1 MTKFIGR
8 KGTLGIAVE
17 ATRGTPVAPTYWI
30 PFVTMSFR
38 DVVNSAREEQ
48 GLGNIADSDSFYVT
62 MRMGEGEVEAQL
74 YDKGLGYILTSL
86 LGAVPSTSGSGT
98 YTHTFT
104 LSDTNQPKSL
114 SLYWK
119 DPDRSYMFPNAIAE
133 SLTINIEPSGIVNYT
148 VGFKS
153 KGARDWTAQTPSF
166 TSLGNKFLHQHVSFK
181 LADTVGALSGASD
194 ISLKNLELTI
204 NRNGLFDEVIGTA
217 EPEDV
222 LGQHL
227 SVEGTLELNLE
238 ADTYRNYMLNNTY
251 KACQLALTRSASSSL
266 TLQLPRVDFSEF
278 EPDYSLN
285 EIAKQSVNIKGN
297 YDSTNA
303 LAIISSAVLVN
314 GQSSY

>member
-1 MTKFIGR
+1 
-8 KGTLGIAVE
+8 
-17 ATRGTPVAPTYWI
+17 
-30 PFVTMSFR
+30 MSFR
-38 DVVNSAREEQ
+38 DTATGVREEQ

-62 MRMGEGEVEAQL
+62 MRAGDGEVEAQL

-86 LGAVPSTSGSGT
+86 LGAVPSTSGSNP
-98 YTHTFT
+98 YTHTYT

-119 DPDRSYMFPNAIAE
+119 DPDRSYMFPNAVAH
-133 SLTINIEPSGIVNYT
+133 SLTISIEPNGIVNYT
-148 VGFKS
+148 VGFMS
-153 KGARDWTAQTPSF
+153 KAARDWTAQTPVF
-166 TSLGNKFLHQHVSFK
+166 TSLGNKFLHQHASLK
-181 LADTVGALSGASD
+181 LADAVGDLAAATA
-194 ISLKNLELTI
+194 ISLKNFELTI
-204 NRNGLFDEVIGTA
+204 NRNGMFDEVIGTV

-222 LGQHL
+222 LTQQL
-227 SVEGTLELNLE
+227 SVEGSLELNLE

-266 TLQLPRVDFSEF
+266 TLQFPRVDFSEF

-285 EIAKQSVNIKGN
+285 EIATQSINIKGN

-314 GQSSY
+314 AQSSY